1 MIRVTRMNVLKLLG
15 KLTLMM
21 VHSIGSSRAHSA
33 QSISMG
39 SATESGQ
46 TLTPYRR
53 LMSRLLTLRVGLR
66 SLMKCLR
73 NLARGRTCLSPRAR
87 TRPCRRKASTSGKTH
102 VVKRVNGAG
111 LARQTQCTR
120 RASMGW
126 ITSGPCRLTSP
137 LS

>member
-1 MIRVTRMNVLKLLG
+1 MMSVSKPPA
-15 KLTLMM
+15 KLTPMM
-21 VHSIGSSRAHSA
+21 AHSIGSSRARSA
-33 QSISMG
+33 RNTSMG

-53 LMSRLLTLRVGLR
+53 LMSRLLRVGFR
-66 SLMKCLR
+66 SLMRSLR
-73 NLARGRTCLSPRAR
+73 NLARGSTCLSPQAR
-87 TRPCRRKASTSGKTH
+87 TRSCRRKASTSGKTH